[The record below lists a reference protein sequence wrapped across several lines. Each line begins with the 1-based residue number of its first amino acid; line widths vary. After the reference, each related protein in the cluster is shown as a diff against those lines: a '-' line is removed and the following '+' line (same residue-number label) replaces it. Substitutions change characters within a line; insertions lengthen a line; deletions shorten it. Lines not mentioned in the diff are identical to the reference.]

1 MKGVDPAIDFV
12 TEVLAGRAPF
22 ELGPAGPDRDR
33 TLELLAFHR
42 LIGLWY
48 AEARGSA
55 SDEAGS
61 SEPGGEVDSECRARL
76 KDQYLRTGL
85 HSTLVLESAQ
95 RAGAA
100 LSREGI
106 RSIVFKGAALLQNGT
121 YGQPAARSLDDTDLL
136 IPEAAAGAAVRALQ
150 AVGFEPWV
158 EWDENRIGWLPAF
171 TFSDGQAPNGMSI
184 SLDLHWR
191 TPYTSF
197 RSGSD
202 EEPGTLWEGADL
214 EAGLPAEEPHF
225 LLLVEH
231 FLKHL
236 RVVAHVRALGDL
248 VRSLDRISKP
258 ELLAGLADRRGS
270 LRGLRVM
277 LAFLRDGLRVRVP
290 GEVLSAA
297 GVPGKMPRAASK
309 LLDRSRLFGTE
320 PPVSGGRIHGLW
332 LQWAFAGSPSVMV
345 RDAYDVVLPPASW
358 LRHRYPEVSTAWS
371 RRRLHHIKT
380 VATWLMGRGVS
391 PLSPNQEFEE

>member
-1 MKGVDPAIDFV
+1 MNGVDRAIDFV

-61 SEPGGEVDSECRARL
+61 SELGGEVDSECRARL

-95 RAGAA
+95 RARAA

-106 RSIVFKGAALLQNGT
+106 PSIVFKGAALLQNGT
-121 YGQPAARSLDDTDLL
+121 YGEPAARSLDDTDLL
-136 IPEAAAGAAVRALQ
+136 IPEVAAGVAVRALE
-150 AVGFEPWV
+150 AAGFEPWV
-158 EWDENRIGWLPAF
+158 EWDENRVGWLPAF
-171 TFSDGQAPNGMSI
+171 TFSDRQAPDGMSI

-191 TPYTSF
+191 TPYASF
-197 RSGSD
+197 RSGS
-202 EEPGTLWEGADL
+202 EEAPEFLWEGADL
-214 EAGLPAEEPHF
+214 AAGLPAEEPHF

-236 RVVAHVRALGDL
+236 RVVSHVRALGDL

-258 ELLAGLADRRGS
+258 DLLASLARRRGS

-277 LAFLRDGLRVRVP
+277 LAFLRDGLRVWVP
-290 GEVLSAA
+290 REVLSAV
-297 GVPGKMPRAASK
+297 GVPEEMPRVASRF
-309 LLDRSRLFGTE
+309 LHPSRLFGTT
-320 PPVSGGRIHGLW
+320 PPVTGGRAEGL
-332 LQWAFAGSPSVMV
+332 LFQRALSGSPSVIL
-345 RDAYDVVLPPASW
+345 RDAYDVVLPPKSW
-358 LRHRYPEVSTAWS
+358 LNHRYPEVSTGWS
-371 RRRLHHIKT
+371 RRLHHVKS
-380 VATWLMGRGVS
+380 VGAWLMGRGVS